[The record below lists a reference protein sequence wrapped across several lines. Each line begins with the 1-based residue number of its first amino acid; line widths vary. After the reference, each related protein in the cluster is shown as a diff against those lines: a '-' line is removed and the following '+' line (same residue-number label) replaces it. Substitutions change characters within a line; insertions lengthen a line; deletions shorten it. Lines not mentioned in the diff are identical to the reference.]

1 MGRRKKRM
9 QRLSQ
14 LIFSSIIII
23 GVLIFRYLNP
33 DIQNTNNNSNILN
46 NIPVVSKETIT
57 IDLSTIPEYSNI
69 PYVVINNNI
78 PNFKEEDYTLEPFEN
93 YSEWDILGR
102 SGVAYANICKEIMP
116 KKRRR
121 TWRNRKY

>member
-1 MGRRKKRM
+1 MGRRKKRK